1 MSTDASISSSTRV
14 GLRASTIGRAFPPN
28 GGHQASLQASGWKKL
43 PNDEVRLSEE
53 TSRFQADSDEAG
65 LSATRLRALQDTLGL
80 DVVSES
86 EEKVSQK
93 AEEHEAE
100 ATVATFDD
108 FRDADEKGQFTHGE
122 LVEGRLQEQGGL
134 GDEDVQRYQ
143 TDLGADF
150 GVFEDNLARGD
161 EGALENFIES
171 SYTNSLNSTTGALKE
186 VLEDDDSKVRTINQ
200 SQSQARGRLAR
211 DIWDRTGDAS
221 FREDLTSS
229 LGLESGIGDRQ
240 LAEALTNKINQTVSQ
255 SEKIAG
261 AKKRYDETSQE
272 AAEAGLTH
280 VVTSGNLGDFARRWE
295 QLGVEV
301 DDDFYDS
308 ALINDHTIVAAAV
321 DDSVAP
327 PSSAGFNSPR
337 AGADLAAPGV
347 NLDVTAQDGDWTI
360 ASGTSLAAPAI
371 SAVAARLVGLRPEL
385 SPGEIEELLKQTAA
399 PAQGPEGDI
408 GVGRVDPEE
417 ALRSVQR
424 E

>member
-100 ATVATFDD
+100 ATVAIFDD

-186 VLEDDDSKVRTINQ
+186 VLEDD
-200 SQSQARGRLAR
+200 
-211 DIWDRTGDAS
+211 
-221 FREDLTSS
+221 
-229 LGLESGIGDRQ
+229 
-240 LAEALTNKINQTVSQ
+240 
-255 SEKIAG
+255 
-261 AKKRYDETSQE
+261 
-272 AAEAGLTH
+272 
-280 VVTSGNLGDFARRWE
+280 
-295 QLGVEV
+295 
-301 DDDFYDS
+301 
-308 ALINDHTIVAAAV
+308 
-321 DDSVAP
+321 
-327 PSSAGFNSPR
+327 
-337 AGADLAAPGV
+337 
-347 NLDVTAQDGDWTI
+347 
-360 ASGTSLAAPAI
+360 
-371 SAVAARLVGLRPEL
+371 
-385 SPGEIEELLKQTAA
+385 
-399 PAQGPEGDI
+399 
-408 GVGRVDPEE
+408 
-417 ALRSVQR
+417 
-424 E
+424 